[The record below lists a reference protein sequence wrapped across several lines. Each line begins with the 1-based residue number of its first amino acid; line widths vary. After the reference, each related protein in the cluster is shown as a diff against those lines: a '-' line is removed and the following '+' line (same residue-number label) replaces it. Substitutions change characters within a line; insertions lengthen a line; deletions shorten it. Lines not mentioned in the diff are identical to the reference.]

1 MIYVL
6 VNIRGGS
13 IINIEV
19 IMDRTDT
26 FYLDRK

>member
-13 IINIEV
+13 HINIEV
-19 IMDRTDT
+19 IMGRTDT

>member
-13 IINIEV
+13 LINIEV

-26 FYLDRK
+26 FDLDRK

>member
-13 IINIEV
+13 LINIEV

>member
-6 VNIRGGS
+6 VNIRGGPL
-13 IINIEV
+13 INIEV
-19 IMDRTDT
+19 IMGRTDT

>member
-6 VNIRGGS
+6 VNIQGGS
-13 IINIEV
+13 LINIEV

-26 FYLDRK
+26 FYLYRK